1 MPSPEIIGPAT
12 LAVSQGFSAFQF
24 FLPRLSE
31 VRKANASS
39 DPDIVGDV
47 RLGEVAAFTLTLGVG
62 AIVSS
67 LTGSPVP
74 TFVSLLIALVLICI
88 YEAAL
93 SGDRIMNPPKRPQRS
108 NDA

>member
-24 FLPRLSE
+24 FLPRLSD
-31 VRKANASS
+31 VRKANASAN
-39 DPDIVGDV
+39 PDIVGDV

-74 TFVSLLIALVLICI
+74 TFVALLIALVLIAI

-93 SGDRIMNPPKRPQRS
+93 SGDRILNPVTSPQRS
-108 NDA
+108 TDA